1 MIPFF
6 EKSRKKLDFRQFGAT
21 LGQSGFSFELLWIL
35 DVMQNIKKSKY
46 HFQVGIARIL
56 NPAR

>member
-6 EKSRKKLDFRQFGAT
+6 EKSCKKLDFRQFGAT

-46 HFQVGIARIL
+46 YFEVGIARIL